1 MPQKIALLGGTFD
14 PVHIGHLC
22 IAEWVQQ
29 SLGLD
34 QMLFVPAAVPPHKY
48 HAITPALHRV
58 RMLELAMHEDPRFD
72 VSTIELSRSGP
83 SYTLHTLQHM
93 ARELEDAEIWWVVGL
108 DSLMSL
114 HTWYHYEQFPKYAR
128 LAVLPRP
135 GQKITDADQLED
147 YVAEHLPMYVG
158 HVDWIDMPLL
168 EISSSSIRTWL
179 HEGRSCRF
187 LLPPAVW
194 EYIQHQGLYKRREF

>member
-34 QMLFVPAAVPPHKY
+34 QLLFVPAAVPPHKF

-58 RMLELAMHEDPRFD
+58 RMLELAMAEDPRFG
-72 VSTIELSRSGP
+72 VSTIELGRTGP
-83 SYTLHTLQHM
+83 SYTLHTLQQM
-93 ARELEDAEIWWVVGL
+93 SRELGADTELWWVVGL

-128 LAVLPRP
+128 LAILPRP
-135 GQKITDADQLED
+135 DQKLSERDELED
-147 YVAEHLPMYVG
+147 YLAEQLPMFVG
-158 HVDWIDMPLL
+158 HVDWIEMPRL
-168 EISSSSIRTWL
+168 EISSSSIRNWL
-179 HEGRSCRF
+179 REGRSCRF

-194 EYIQHQGLYKRREF
+194 DYIQHQHLYGVKG